1 MPSVLW
7 ADASSQE
14 EGEVVAAVEITTTTG
29 EAGEGEGEVA
39 VVAVE
44 FITTIL
50 REEGG
55 EEELVEFITT
65 MSQEEG
71 GEEASG

>member
-1 MPSVLW
+1 M
-7 ADASSQE
+7 
-14 EGEVVAAVEITTTTG
+14 AAVEITTTTG
-29 EAGEGEGEVA
+29 EVDGEVS